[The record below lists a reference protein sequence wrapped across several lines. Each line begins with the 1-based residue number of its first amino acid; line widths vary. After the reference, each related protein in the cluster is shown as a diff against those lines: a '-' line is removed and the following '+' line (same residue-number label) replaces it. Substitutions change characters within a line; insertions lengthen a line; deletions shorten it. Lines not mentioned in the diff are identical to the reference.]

1 VHTLADAPHQPLV
14 GHAGLSVGVVELPY
28 LLDLGMHWQYKGRTE
43 VASLYALLLQL
54 APEWAFRDTAVLIDT
69 PEPFFAYIHVENGE
83 IKLLREALN
92 IVATARAFFPNGL
105 AEIAHKAC
113 PGAVST

>member
-28 LLDLGMHWQYKGRTE
+28 LLDLGMHWQYKGRIE
-43 VASLYALLLQL
+43 IASLYALLLQQH
-54 APEWAFRDTAVLIDT
+54 
-69 PEPFFAYIHVENGE
+69 FFAYIHVENGE
-83 IKLLREALN
+83 IKLFREALN